1 MITYLVGNP
10 GSGKTYYAVFKIYQL
25 FLFKPQNSFLSKF
38 IKPEKQKEYTYCY
51 TNINEFKFDLHD
63 KFIKFD
69 FDKFYADM
77 SDLYELYLSK
87 VSDAQLNERAKEL
100 NLSGCLIILDE
111 AHNFLKAKEDPVL
124 VWWLTYHRHLYQ
136 DIYLITQDLSLISNE
151 YKRIAEHFLKA
162 VDSAK
167 RLFKN
172 KFRYILYGSYKMYQK
187 DVMQKF
193 HIPYLQEV
201 FDLYHSGQS
210 SSQKSFVRKFFYIA
224 LFVFIALSIYFYF
237 FLKSLSSDVSDE
249 QQDNQNQISQPI
261 QAAEPRH
268 AHQTKPIP
276 QTPDKIQTP
285 QTYIYNLSCIDDIC
299 TFKNEKYSF
308 PYGYISFTVSL
319 RKPLYFYSTTKSKH
333 LTEYFLVFDAPALD
347 ELKNTS
353 SQYKNPNKG
362 VSYENTQTT
371 NPSISPFK

>member
-25 FLFKPQNSFLSKF
+25 FLFRPQDSFLSKF
-38 IKPEKQKEYTYCY
+38 IKPEKQKEYTHCY
-51 TNINEFKFDLHD
+51 TNINEFKFDLCY

-77 SDLYELYLSK
+77 SILHALYVSK
-87 VSDAQLNERAKEL
+87 VTDAELNERAKEL
-100 NLSGCLIILDE
+100 NLSGVLIILDE

-187 DVMQKF
+187 DAMQKF

-210 SSQKSFVRKFFYIA
+210 TSQKSFVRKFFYIA
-224 LFVFIALSIYFYF
+224 LFVFILLCVYFYF
-237 FLKSLSSDVSDE
+237 FLKSLSSDVSDD
-249 QQDNQNQISQPI
+249 QQPDLESPGAQLSSSNFQPR
-261 QAAEPRH
+261 PT
-268 AHQTKPIP
+268 HQTKSTP
-276 QTPDKIQTP
+276 QTQDQPDK
-285 QTYIYNLSCIDDIC
+285 TYIYNLSCIDDVC
-299 TFKNEKYSF
+299 RFSNEKYTF
-308 PYGYISFTVSL
+308 PYGFISHIISGS
-319 RKPLYFYSTTKSKH
+319 KPLYFYSTTKDKYII
-333 LTEYFLVFDAPALD
+333 EYFIVLGSDVLEP
-347 ELKNTS
+347 LKQISNS
-353 SQYKNPNKG
+353 YKRGAVNENSNKDLPG
-362 VSYENTQTT
+362 
-371 NPSISPFK
+371 PSIFK

>member
-25 FLFKPQNSFLSKF
+25 FLFKPASGFLSKF
-38 IKPEKQKEYTYCY
+38 IKPEKQKEYTCCY
-51 TNINEFKFDLHD
+51 TNINEFKFDLCD

-69 FDKFYADM
+69 FDKFYANM
-77 SDLYELYLSK
+77 SVLYALYISK
-87 VSDAQLNERAKEL
+87 VTDAELNERAKEL
-100 NLSGCLIILDE
+100 NLSGVFIVLDE
-111 AHNFLKAKEDPVL
+111 AHNFLKVKEDPVL

-201 FDLYHSGQS
+201 FNLYHSGQS

-237 FLKSLSSDVSDE
+237 FIKSLTSDVSDDD
-249 QQDNQNQISQPI
+249 QSSNKTQISQPI
-261 QAAEPRH
+261 QAAEPRP
-268 AHQTKPIP
+268 AHQPKPTS
-276 QTPDKIQTP
+276 QTQNQPS
-285 QTYIYNLSCIDDIC
+285 QTYIYNLSCIDDVC
-299 TFKNEKYSF
+299 RFANEKYTF
-308 PYGYISFTVSL
+308 PYGFISHIISGS
-319 RKPLYFYSTTKSKH
+319 KPLYFYSITKDKYI
-333 LTEYFLVFDAPALD
+333 TEYFIVLGSDVLEP
-347 ELKNTS
+347 LKQISNSYKRGAVNENS
-353 SQYKNPNKG
+353 SQDLP
-362 VSYENTQTT
+362 S
-371 NPSISPFK
+371 PSIFK

>member
-25 FLFKPQNSFLSKF
+25 FLFKPAKGFLSKF
-38 IKPEKQKEYTYCY
+38 IKLEKQKEYTYCY
-51 TNINEFKFDLHD
+51 TNINEFKFDLCD

-77 SDLYELYLSK
+77 SILHALYISK
-87 VSDAQLNERAKEL
+87 VTDAELNERAKEL
-100 NLSGCLIILDE
+100 NLSGVFIVLDE

-136 DIYLITQDLSLISNE
+136 DIYLITQDLSLINNE

-201 FDLYHSGQS
+201 FNLYHSGQS
-210 SSQKSFVRKFFYIA
+210 SSQKSFVRKFFYIS

-237 FLKSLSSDVSDE
+237 FLKSLTSDVSDE
-249 QQDNQNQISQPI
+249 QQDYSSQISQPI
-261 QAAEPRH
+261 QAAEPSP
-268 AHQTKPIP
+268 AHQTKPTP
-276 QTPDKIQTP
+276 QAKDKP
-285 QTYIYNLSCIDDIC
+285 SQTYIYDISCIDDVC
-299 TFKNEKYSF
+299 NFKNEKYTF
-308 PYGYISFTVSL
+308 PYGFISHAISGS
-319 RKPLYFYSTTKSKH
+319 KPLYFYSTTKSKYI
-333 LTEYFLVFDAPALD
+333 TEYFIVLGSDVLEP
-347 ELKNTS
+347 LKQISISYKGAVNEKS
-353 SQYKNPNKG
+353 SKDIPG
-362 VSYENTQTT
+362 PS
-371 NPSISPFK
+371 PSIFK

>member
-51 TNINEFKFDLHD
+51 TNINEFKF
-63 KFIKFD
+63 
-69 FDKFYADM
+69 YADM
-77 SDLYELYLSK
+77 SILYALYLSK
-87 VSDAQLNERAKEL
+87 VTDAELNERAKEL
-100 NLSGCLIILDE
+100 NLSGVFIVLDE

-187 DVMQKF
+187 DAMQKF

-201 FDLYHSGQS
+201 FNLYHSGQD
-210 SSQKSFVRKFFYIA
+210 SSQKSFVRKFFYIS

-237 FLKSLSSDVSDE
+237 FLKSLTSDVSEDR
-249 QQDNQNQISQPI
+249 QPDQNSQPI
-261 QAAEPRH
+261 QAAELRP
-268 AHQTKPIP
+268 AHQPKPTP
-276 QTPDKIQTP
+276 QTQDKIQTP
-285 QTYIYNLSCIDDIC
+285 QTYIYNLSCIDDVC
-299 TFKNEKYSF
+299 RFTNEKYTF
-308 PYGYISFTVSL
+308 PYGFISHAISGS
-319 RKPLYFYSTTKSKH
+319 KPLYFYSITKNKYM
-333 LTEYFLVFDAPALD
+333 TEYFIVLGSDVLEP
-347 ELKNTS
+347 LKQISNSYKGAVNEKS
-353 SQYKNPNKG
+353 SKDIPG
-362 VSYENTQTT
+362 PS
-371 NPSISPFK
+371 PSIFK

>member
-51 TNINEFKFDLHD
+51 TNINEFKFDLCD

-77 SDLYELYLSK
+77 SILYALYLSK
-87 VSDAQLNERAKEL
+87 VTDAELNERAKEL
-100 NLSGCLIILDE
+100 NLSGVFIVLDE

-187 DVMQKF
+187 DAMQKF

-201 FDLYHSGQS
+201 FNLYHSGQD
-210 SSQKSFVRKFFYIA
+210 SSQKSFVRKFFYIS

-237 FLKSLSSDVSDE
+237 FLKSLTSDVSEDR
-249 QQDNQNQISQPI
+249 QPDQNSQPI
-261 QAAEPRH
+261 QAAELRP
-268 AHQTKPIP
+268 AHQPKPTP
-276 QTPDKIQTP
+276 QTQDKIQTP
-285 QTYIYNLSCIDDIC
+285 QTYIYNLSCIDDVC
-299 TFKNEKYSF
+299 RFTNEKYTF
-308 PYGYISFTVSL
+308 PYGFISHAISGS
-319 RKPLYFYSTTKSKH
+319 KPLYFYSITKNKYM
-333 LTEYFLVFDAPALD
+333 TEYFIVLGSDVLEP
-347 ELKNTS
+347 LKQISNSYKGAVNEKS
-353 SQYKNPNKG
+353 SKDIPG
-362 VSYENTQTT
+362 PS
-371 NPSISPFK
+371 PSIFK

>member
-25 FLFKPQNSFLSKF
+25 FLFKPQKTFLSKF
-38 IKPEKQKEYTYCY
+38 IKQPKLKEYTYCY

-77 SDLYELYLSK
+77 SILYALYISK
-87 VSDAQLNERAKEL
+87 VTDAELNERAKEL

-111 AHNFLKAKEDPVL
+111 AHNFLKAKGDPVL

-136 DIYLITQDLSLISNE
+136 DIYLITQDLSLINDE

-172 KFRYILYGSYKMYQK
+172 KFRYIKYSSYKLYKK
-187 DVMQKF
+187 DVLEALT
-193 HIPYLQEV
+193 IPYLKEV

-210 SSQKSFVRKFFYIA
+210 TSQKSFVRQFIYIGI
-224 LFVFIALSIYFYF
+224 FTFIFLLIVFYF
-237 FLKSLSSDVSDE
+237 FVQQFKPDVSETRPDLE
-249 QQDNQNQISQPI
+249 SPGAQLSGSNF
-261 QAAEPRH
+261 EPRP
-268 AHQTKPIP
+268 AHQPKSAP
-276 QTPDKIQTP
+276 QTQDQSS
-285 QTYIYNLSCIDDIC
+285 QTYIYNILCIDDVC
-299 TFKNEKYSF
+299 NFRNEKYTF
-308 PYGYISFTVSL
+308 PYGFISHAISGS
-319 RKPLYFYSTTKSKH
+319 KPLYFYSMTKNKYM
-333 LTEYFLVFDAPALD
+333 TEYFIVLGSDVLEP
-347 ELKNTS
+347 LKQISNSYKGAVNEKS
-353 SQYKNPNKG
+353 SKDIPG
-362 VSYENTQTT
+362 
-371 NPSISPFK
+371 PSIFK

>member
-25 FLFKPQNSFLSKF
+25 FLFKPAKGFLSKF
-38 IKPEKQKEYTYCY
+38 IKSDKQKEYTYCY
-51 TNINEFKFDLHD
+51 TNINEFKFDLHE

-77 SDLYELYLSK
+77 SILYALYLSK
-87 VSDAQLNERAKEL
+87 VTDAELNERAKEL
-100 NLSGCLIILDE
+100 NLSGVFIVLDE
-111 AHNFLKAKEDPVL
+111 AHNFLKVKEDSVL

-187 DVMQKF
+187 DAMQKF

-210 SSQKSFVRKFFYIA
+210 SSQKSFVRKFFYFA
-224 LFVFIALSIYFYF
+224 LFLFIALSIYFYF
-237 FLKSLSSDVSDE
+237 FLKSLSSDVSETRPDLE
-249 QQDNQNQISQPI
+249 SPGAQLSYLNANPL
-261 QAAEPRH
+261 P
-268 AHQTKPIP
+268 AHQPKPTP
-276 QTPDKIQTP
+276 QAQDKIQTP
-285 QTYIYNLSCIDDIC
+285 QTYIYNLSCIDDVC
-299 TFKNEKYSF
+299 RFANEKYTF
-308 PYGYISFTVSL
+308 PYGFISHAISGS
-319 RKPLYFYSTTKSKH
+319 KPLYFYSTTKSKYM
-333 LTEYFLVFDAPALD
+333 TEYFIVLGSDVLEP
-347 ELKNTS
+347 LKQISNSYKGAVNEKS
-353 SQYKNPNKG
+353 SKDIPG
-362 VSYENTQTT
+362 PS
-371 NPSISPFK
+371 PSIFK

>member
-1 MITYLVGNP
+1 MMTYLVGNP

-51 TNINEFKFDLHD
+51 TNINEFKFDLCD

-69 FDKFYADM
+69 FDKFYSDM
-77 SDLYELYLSK
+77 SILYALYISK
-87 VSDAQLNERAKEL
+87 VTDAELNERAKEL
-100 NLSGCLIILDE
+100 NLSGVFIVLDE
-111 AHNFLKAKEDPVL
+111 AHNFLKSKEDPVL

-136 DIYLITQDLSLISNE
+136 DIYLITQDLSLIGNE

-193 HIPYLQEV
+193 HIPYLQEI

-224 LFVFIALSIYFYF
+224 LFLFIALSIYFYF

-249 QQDNQNQISQPI
+249 QQDDSTQSSQPI
-261 QAAEPRH
+261 HAAEPRP
-268 AHQTKPIP
+268 AHQTKPTP
-276 QTPDKIQTP
+276 QAKDKP
-285 QTYIYNLSCIDDIC
+285 SQTYIYDISCIDDVC
-299 TFKNEKYSF
+299 NFKNEKYTF
-308 PYGYISFTVSL
+308 PYGFISHAISGS
-319 RKPLYFYSTTKSKH
+319 KPLYFYSTTKSKYM
-333 LTEYFLVFDAPALD
+333 TEYFIVLGSDVLEP
-347 ELKNTS
+347 LKQISISYKGAVNEKS
-353 SQYKNPNKG
+353 SKDVPG
-362 VSYENTQTT
+362 
-371 NPSISPFK
+371 PSIFK

>member
-25 FLFKPQNSFLSKF
+25 FLFKPASGFLSKF

-51 TNINEFKFDLHD
+51 TNINEFKFDLCD

-77 SDLYELYLSK
+77 SILHALYISK
-87 VSDAQLNERAKEL
+87 VTDAELNERAKEL
-100 NLSGCLIILDE
+100 NLSGVFIVLDE

-201 FDLYHSGQS
+201 FNLYHSGQG
-210 SSQKSFVRKFFYIA
+210 SSQKSFVRKFFYIS

-237 FLKSLSSDVSDE
+237 FLKSLSSDVSETRPDLE
-249 QQDNQNQISQPI
+249 STGAQLSNLNSN
-261 QAAEPRH
+261 PRP
-268 AHQTKPIP
+268 AHQTKPTP
-276 QTPDKIQTP
+276 QDKDKSS
-285 QTYIYNLSCIDDIC
+285 QTYIYDISCIDDVC
-299 TFKNEKYSF
+299 NFKNEKS
-308 PYGYISFTVSL
+308 
-319 RKPLYFYSTTKSKH
+319 SK
-333 LTEYFLVFDAPALD
+333 DIP
-347 ELKNTS
+347 
-353 SQYKNPNKG
+353 G
-362 VSYENTQTT
+362 
-371 NPSISPFK
+371 PSIFK